1 MIELGFLKG
10 KTVAVLGLGKSG
22 MSTAR
27 ALSAADAT
35 VLAWDD
41 SRPEAATSLDGV
53 TGTDLREVDL
63 AEVEMLV
70 LSPGI
75 PKCNPA
81 PHVVVA
87 RAHEAGCLIVSDIDL
102 LGQAQPDARYL
113 GVTGTNGKS
122 TTTALIGHILTKTGP
137 PTQIGGN
144 LGIPA
149 LSLKPLDASGWYVLE
164 LSSYQLE
171 TVSAV
176 EWDIAM
182 LINVAPDHLDR
193 YADMDDYVDTKRKI
207 FSRQPADGVAII
219 GIDDDW
225 SRATYDQ
232 LSGKSDRRVI
242 PISAETEIPGGVF
255 VRHGLLIDA
264 TGSAEQT
271 VIDLRT
277 VPTLPGSHNRQN
289 AAAAYAAALSV
300 GIAPDAIAEAMRGFP
315 GLRHRQE
322 LIGTVGSLSFVNDSK
337 ATNPD
342 AAARA
347 LACYDRVYWIV
358 GGLPKQGGLEV
369 LTPHLGRVAHAFLIG
384 EAAGMLAE
392 FLDGAVAFTQC
403 GEIGAAVEAAVRQ
416 AEADGDKGGDAV
428 VLLSPACASWDQF
441 ANFEARGD
449 AFVSAARALARRSTG
464 PAQPAPSVGAL

>member
-1 MIELGFLKG
+1 MIDLGHLKG

-22 MSTAR
+22 LSSAR
-27 ALSAADAT
+27 ALSAAGAT

-41 SRPEAATSLDGV
+41 SRPDAAASVDGV
-53 TGTDLREVDL
+53 IATDLRQADL
-63 AEVEMLV
+63 GRADMLV

-75 PKCNPA
+75 PRCHPA

-87 RAHEAGCLIVSDIDL
+87 RAHEAGCPIVSDIDL
-102 LGQAQPDARYL
+102 LGRARPDAHYL

-149 LSLKPLDASGWYVLE
+149 LSLKPLGDEGWYVLE

-176 EWDIAM
+176 AWDVAI

-193 YADMDDYVDTKRKI
+193 YADMDGYVDTKRRI
-207 FSRQPADGVAII
+207 FARQPPGGTAIV
-219 GIDDDW
+219 GIDDRW
-225 SRATYDQ
+225 SRATRDE
-232 LSGKSDRRVI
+232 LAGRTDLRLV
-242 PISAETEIPGGVF
+242 PISADTEAAGGVF
-255 VRHGLLIDA
+255 VRDGVLIDA
-264 TGSAEQT
+264 TDDAGRA
-271 VIDLRT
+271 VLDLRT
-277 VPTLPGSHNRQN
+277 VPTLPGRHNWQN

-300 GIAPDAIAEAMRGFP
+300 GIAPDDIATAMRSFP

-322 LIGTVGSLSFVNDSK
+322 LVGSVGALSFVNDSK

-347 LACYDRVYWIV
+347 LACYDRIYWIA

-369 LTPHLGRVAHAFLIG
+369 LEPHFRRIAHAFLVG
-384 EAAGMLAE
+384 QAAEMLAG
-392 FLDGAVAFTQC
+392 FLDGKVAVTQC
-403 GEIGAAVEAAVRQ
+403 GEIGRAVEAAVRQ
-416 AEADGDKGGDAV
+416 AEADGGGEAV

-449 AFVSAARALARRSTG
+449 AFVAAVRALARRSAAPDQAL
-464 PAQPAPSVGAL
+464 PAAGAGR